1 MPEAA
6 HFSASNIRIVSSF
19 EELISTPFRDGMNAL
34 CWPRT
39 LVGDF
44 AEVVTKLALAPGI
57 THLDA
62 ETLHALHLS
71 PAGKQAVKLML
82 ADHDLL
88 TEHGMLPTLDG
99 INGYVQSEQT
109 GPLRTDVCSWHCDS
123 ATCEADTWL
132 CTYHGASSEGLPN
145 DQVIRHIDVPETRAR
160 LLQIYGGSDDES
172 FVEWLNDHFYDL
184 HYQPLPT
191 AQLFTFGIGNL
202 WRVTTLH
209 DGCPV
214 PPCIHRAP
222 DPIPG
227 QPRLLLIA

>member
-6 HFSASNIRIVSSF
+6 LFSASNIRIVSSF
-19 EELISTPFRDGMNAL
+19 EELISTPFGCGSNAF

-62 ETLHALHLS
+62 ETLHALNLS
-71 PAGKQAVKLML
+71 PAGKKAVEVML

-99 INGYVQSEQT
+99 INGYVQPGET
-109 GPLRTDVCSWHCDS
+109 GLLRTDVCSWHCDS

-145 DQVIRHIDVPETRAR
+145 DQAMRHVDVPETRAR

-191 AQLFTFGIGNL
+191 AQPFTFGIGNL
-202 WRVTTLH
+202 WRVATLH
-209 DGCPV
+209 DGCYV